1 MKRKYFFILSP
12 LLCLFL
18 TACSAIL
25 STWYYTS
32 ESEDWKRVEPFY
44 GVGVAYRYETI
55 PDTITLV
62 MREPDT
68 FPVIIGPIFFPV
80 VFPTCLGFWAKE
92 EPKSTVDATF
102 NTCQPFT
109 LYPQTIRFID
119 NKGQAMTPTMIEC
132 LNAQDERIA
141 SKLDSTA
148 IEQGINI
155 SKTIKIRWHFK
166 DKQAKVKGF
175 SVLMNVPL
183 TNEKDGKPLSI
194 KFRRRTYYQYV
205 PLLVH

>member
-1 MKRKYFFILSP
+1 
-12 LLCLFL
+12 
-18 TACSAIL
+18 
-25 STWYYTS
+25 
-32 ESEDWKRVEPFY
+32 
-44 GVGVAYRYETI
+44 
-55 PDTITLV
+55 
-62 MREPDT
+62 
-68 FPVIIGPIFFPV
+68 
-80 VFPTCLGFWAKE
+80 
-92 EPKSTVDATF
+92 
-102 NTCQPFT
+102 
-109 LYPQTIRFID
+109 
-119 NKGQAMTPTMIEC
+119 MTPTMIEC
-132 LNAQDERIA
+132 LNVEDERIA

>member
-1 MKRKYFFILSP
+1 MKRKCFFILST
-12 LLCLFL
+12 LLCLVL
-18 TACSAIL
+18 TACSAIYR
-25 STWYYTS
+25 TWYYTS
-32 ESEDWKRVEPFY
+32 ESEDWKRVEPRY
-44 GVGVAYRYETI
+44 EAGVEYRYETI
-55 PDTITLV
+55 PNTITLV
-62 MREPDT
+62 VDAT
-68 FPVIIGPIFFPV
+68 HTSAVIVGPIFLPI
-80 VFPTCLGFWAKE
+80 VFPTCLQFWAKQE
-92 EPKSTVDATF
+92 FNSTVDATF

-132 LNAQDERIA
+132 LNVEDERIA

-175 SVLMNVPL
+175 SVLMDVPL